1 MRFDIIV
8 SFRKS
13 LLDDETFHWAY
24 ARLIIFAGH
33 KSVQLELVRN
43 QQLRQRFPFLDML
56 LDDDNWA
63 RKLYSLQYL
72 GDFMRFVA
80 LVRTVLQGEI
90 TQRNVLSGM
99 SIDQGLEMIVDIVT
113 EKAVI
118 LHRATRTARSVPRSR
133 DGSFRQFQ
141 GIVEQI
147 QSDRKRR
154 KENIFGLLWMPR
166 SKHETQAQ
174 IGSGQNCS
182 THPHFGWQ

>member
-1 MRFDIIV
+1 MWWLFRELFVLQKDTRAHITRGLKILYIFDRNLRVYLRFDIIV

-72 GDFMRFVA
+72 GDSMRFVA

-118 LHRATRTARSVPRSR
+118 LHRAPRTARSVPRSR
-133 DGSFRQFQ
+133 DGSFRQLQ
-141 GIVEQI
+141 AV
-147 QSDRKRR
+147 KRTCGTNLVR
-154 KENIFGLLWMPR
+154 
-166 SKHETQAQ
+166 
-174 IGSGQNCS
+174 
-182 THPHFGWQ
+182 